1 MLIDEEQIRRLNKT
15 MSIGGSVFDN
25 SKNTVP
31 EDIKCSNCSISKE
44 DWYSDDNSSNWEP
57 LRKSEEGPETALKD
71 SDDDCAV
78 PVCPVMGPPRQDDA
92 DDAHF
97 SEEEWDT
104 DDNLSDLDALDG
116 NVVMSNCSEDSENE
130 EPLPRSEGPETVLED
145 SDTDEDCAVPDGS
158 VPGPPQQDDPDE
170 EDCPFEAYHGESPYG
185 RKCYFVF

>member
-44 DWYSDDNSSNWEP
+44 DWDSDDNSSNWEP

-78 PVCPVMGPPRQDDA
+78 PVCPVLVHHSKTTQTKRTSPRRNGTSMITYQTMTLLREIVSCPIAARMRKTRSLCQGPRAQKQ
-92 DDAHF
+92 
-97 SEEEWDT
+97 
-104 DDNLSDLDALDG
+104 
-116 NVVMSNCSEDSENE
+116 C
-130 EPLPRSEGPETVLED
+130 
-145 SDTDEDCAVPDGS
+145 
-158 VPGPPQQDDPDE
+158 
-170 EDCPFEAYHGESPYG
+170 
-185 RKCYFVF
+185 